1 MKPHAQL
8 RKYSGGWLACLVL
21 FSLTAYL
28 GLAISSNM
36 PEDRDYNLSL
46 DFLTQRKLE
55 YFAKSENEFS
65 APLMD
70 ISELSAK
77 ILFGNKSIPIKI
89 SSMPEP
95 LSDLSRDLL
104 SYFITSEEDTNP
116 FMLLS
121 PTNAAKDYVDVTAK
135 LAAGI
140 IKDVRE
146 AQLVNLKTNGL
157 HRHSYFK
164 IDLPNTDDL
173 DSISIA
179 DAFNDR
185 DFKLVATKWKKIID
199 ESDLDNKEKWVTEV
213 SVYYQRNTDG
223 SISISHF
230 LPLNLQEFYE

>member
-1 MKPHAQL
+1 
-8 RKYSGGWLACLVL
+8 
-21 FSLTAYL
+21 
-28 GLAISSNM
+28 M

-65 APLMD
+65 TPLMD

-77 ILFGNKSIPIKI
+77 ILLGHRSIPIKI

-95 LSDLSRDLL
+95 LSDVSRDLL

-121 PTNAAKDYVDVTAK
+121 PTKAAKAYVDVTTQ

-140 IKDVRE
+140 IKDERE
-146 AQLVNLKTNGL
+146 TQLVNLKTNGL
-157 HRHSYFK
+157 HRHSYFR
-164 IDLPNTDDL
+164 IDLPNNDDL

-179 DAFNDR
+179 DAFNDK
-185 DFKLVATKWKKIID
+185 DFKSVATKWKKIID
-199 ESDLDNKEKWVTEV
+199 ESDIDNKGKWVTEV
-213 SVYYQRNTDG
+213 SVYYQKDPDG
-223 SISISHF
+223 NISISHF
-230 LPLNLQEFYE
+230 LPLNLREFYE